1 MAQDEE
7 FSPPKPQN
15 ALAIFCR
22 APRLGTVKT
31 RLAQTHGDEFTLG
44 LYRAMLVDTFELG
57 RALAPAVE
65 TFACFTPPEAFEG
78 ENSLAQLW
86 DGPTIAQCEGD
97 LGERMLDCLAQL
109 RARGFQ
115 KVVLIGSD
123 SPDLPRRRLQKAFD
137 SLDRSEFVIGRARDG
152 GFYLFGACRTVPEWT
167 FRWIDWSGPQATG
180 FLPWAGAYN
189 QITTNFLHH
198 RESSGQKT
206 PGGSRWSLERL
217 LAWDDV
223 DDDGDLIQLR
233 RRLFEVGTHAPH
245 TRQFL
250 ENHP

>member
-31 RLAQTHGDEFTLG
+31 RLAQTHGDEFALG
-44 LYRAMLVDTFELG
+44 LYRAMLADTFALG

-86 DGPTIAQCEGD
+86 DGPKIAQCEGD
-97 LGERMLDCLAQL
+97 LGARMLDCLAQL
-109 RARGFQ
+109 RARGFER
-115 KVVLIGSD
+115 VALIGSD
-123 SPDLPRRRLQKAFD
+123 SPNLPLHYIQAAFD
-137 SLDRSEFVIGRARDG
+137 QLNECDLVVGPSRDG
-152 GFYLFGACRTVPEWT
+152 GFYLIGASCELPESIFDGVVWGSELVYDCLLDNRQQSSLNSRT
-167 FRWIDWSGPQATG
+167 
-180 FLPWAGAYN
+180 L
-189 QITTNFLHH
+189 
-198 RESSGQKT
+198 
-206 PGGSRWSLERL
+206 SL
-217 LAWDDV
+217 WHDV
-223 DDDGDLIQLR
+223 DDAGDLFYLHR
-233 RRLFEVGTHAPH
+233 HLFNGWSYAPH

-250 ENHP
+250 EEINHRDTGAQRERGF